1 MLVHVPPEEGSL
13 NVIVLPTHT
22 WPLPVI
28 IGAGV
33 ELTFTTIVL
42 VQPDDGVNVMTAVP
56 AVAPPVTTPV
66 VRPMAAIAG
75 LPLVHVPG
83 RVDVRVVVWPVHKV
97 ALPPKVATG

>member
-1 MLVHVPPEEGSL
+1 
-13 NVIVLPTHT
+13 
-22 WPLPVI
+22 
-28 IGAGV
+28 
-33 ELTFTTIVL
+33 
-42 VQPDDGVNVMTAVP
+42 MTAVP